1 MPRAA
6 LRQIRW
12 TYCYFTAGR
21 TDLGRS
27 VSGRMMEPELGLGF
41 FQSRTPDSVTHHFI
55 RLPLGFHLNGKCLA
69 SLSDRRHSEGSE
81 TGLREEGPRFFLGI
95 GEIRVQGVRLRKQ
108 KHLRKN
114 LRLQF
119 HVLLISSL
127 TGMPGGERARHCRRL
142 GGAPWGE
149 CPVYPVLTRCPGL
162 RAPDGTRQTRSL
174 VS

>member
-1 MPRAA
+1 MDLLLLHSKENRLRKICIGANDGARIGPRVLPVPYSRLCDPPFYSAA
-6 LRQIRW
+6 SWFPSER
-12 TYCYFTAGR
+12 G
-21 TDLGRS
+21 
-27 VSGRMMEPELGLGF
+27 V
-41 FQSRTPDSVTHHFI
+41 
-55 RLPLGFHLNGKCLA
+55 LA

-114 LRLQF
+114 PRLQF

-162 RAPDGTRQTRSL
+162 RAPDGTRQTTSL